1 MSLNPETIA
10 SLSPAGLFEH
20 IMSMSDA
27 DIRAD
32 LGGEYRREILEAV
45 FAHFPAQ
52 FRADKAGDRSARI
65 DFRITGGPG
74 DSSDTYAVV
83 VEDGTCRIEPGA
95 SESPDLSLM
104 LGPVGF
110 LKLIT
115 GSGHD
120 VHDGQDQGPRRH
132 RPGRR
137 PLELVRDPEGLTLQR
152 LRATWARFRAPLP
165 AQTADKSHE
174 VERCGGVS
182 LEPGGA

>member
-104 LGPVGF
+104 LGPVEF

-115 GSGHD
+115 GSGNPAMMFMM
-120 VHDGQDQGPRRH
+120 GKIK
-132 RPGRR
+132 
-137 PLELVRDPEGLTLQR
+137 
-152 LRATWARFRAPLP
+152 ARGDIAL
-165 AQTADKSHE
+165 A
-174 VERCGGVS
+174 
-182 LEPGGA
+182 GALSNWFETPKG

>member
-32 LGGEYRREILEAV
+32 LGGEILEAV

-52 FRADKAGDRSARI
+52 CRADKAGDRSARI

-83 VEDGTCRIEPGA
+83 VEDGTCRIDPGA

-104 LGPVGF
+104 LGPVEF

-115 GSGHD
+115 GSGNPAMMFMMGKIKARGD
-120 VHDGQDQGPRRH
+120 IALAGA
-132 RPGRR
+132 
-137 PLELVRDPEGLTLQR
+137 LS
-152 LRATWARFRAPLP
+152 TWFETP
-165 AQTADKSHE
+165 K
-174 VERCGGVS
+174 G
-182 LEPGGA
+182 